1 MTAHRLLAAT
11 AALAALP
18 TARADDLAELLN
30 RVPADMNTVAVINA
44 REINKAPRAVREK
57 WKENHET
64 EYLAGAIAVPGWV
77 PVVVIAADLHPG
89 AVARARSLALF
100 PADGSV
106 SAESIARRENG
117 EVQTAGD
124 ATVVLS
130 PHRGYMA

>member
-1 MTAHRLLAAT
+1 MTSRRFLTGIAMMV
-11 AALAALP
+11 ALP
-18 TARADDLAELLN
+18 TARADELADLLN

-117 EVQTAGD
+117 DTSKWFG
-124 ATVVLS
+124 
-130 PHRGYMA
+130 